1 MVLDDYGE
9 ISGVDIRQLGA
20 VAVSTPN
27 NPLLRIIIVGTREKV
42 SKDKFGIPKTFLLV
56 HLYRDPTKGSVILDS
71 HRATLLVDGDG
82 DGTDLFGMERV
93 TINGI
98 DQDLIKDFQ
107 EGWGILQ
114 VLLGE
119 GRTIKDPVGFRT
131 QLNWTDIG
139 VRSLENVFDM
149 GEFLDT
155 LHTFLILSQLKTLT

>member
-1 MVLDDYGE
+1 MILDDHRE
-9 ISGVDIRQLGA
+9 LRRIDVRQLGA
-20 VAVSTPN
+20 VAVATPN
-27 NPLLRIIIVGTREKV
+27 NPLLRIIIVGTCEKV